1 MSMMTS
7 SKPKPRIDFGRVH
20 LADDSAKPRRFY
32 NLEPTTAMVEMHYGG
47 FLVFDTR
54 NIDTMPGPVREGWA
68 EPWNDILLRALLKE
82 GSVYVNAGANYGYF
96 TVLGGLLVGGT
107 GKAISF
113 EANPS
118 IFKHLMRSL
127 FYSGTITR
135 TELFN
140 RAVSNTTG
148 DKLVFRFDLQY
159 TGGGAIDYD
168 MPADAITR
176 REPEDSAWNER
187 TIPGLLD
194 DNGMWV
200 YGRGLPIEFETT
212 TITIDKALGFDEGG
226 GRHGPVD
233 VLQMDIEGA
242 EPMAILGAKQM
253 IARSPDLRII
263 MEWFG
268 QYYQRAHLRQ
278 PIEEMWDFLVNEEG
292 FRAFHITPPTSH
304 PYTKAPEMVHVPDFE
319 TFCALPHGEVYLD
332 RAEPKF

>member
-1 MSMMTS
+1 MTTNAV
-7 SKPKPRIDFGRVH
+7 KPRVDFGRVH

-96 TVLGGLLVGGT
+96 TVLGGLLVGNT
-107 GKAISF
+107 GKAVSF

-135 TELFN
+135 TDLYN
-140 RAVSNTTG
+140 RAVSNTDG

-159 TGGGAIDYD
+159 TGGGAIDYT
-168 MPADAITR
+168 MPADAMTR
-176 REPEDSAWNER
+176 REPEDSVWNEK

-194 DNGMWV
+194 KNGRWEH
-200 YGRGLPIEFETT
+200 GRGLPIEFETT
-212 TITIDKALGFDEGG
+212 TITMDTALEG
-226 GRHGPVD
+226 RVETVD

-242 EPMAILGAKQM
+242 EPMAILGAKRM

-268 QYYQRAHLRQ
+268 QYYERPHLKK
-278 PIEEMWDFLVNEEG
+278 PIEEMWEFLVNQEG
-292 FRAFHITPPTSH
+292 FRVFHITPPTRN
-304 PYTKAPEMVHVPDFE
+304 PYSKPPEMVHVPDFAA
-319 TFCALPHGEVYLD
+319 FCELPHGEVYLD
-332 RAEPKF
+332 RAEPKS